1 MKENITL
8 IALNAHLQQEIENI
22 EALKV
27 FADMNI
33 IKEEADFLFMYDIQI
48 GIIKEDPD
56 IRISMVYRIE
66 NEKQFDKRKVK
77 EYLYEIHPYLLEI
90 VHCLLKQCLKV

>member
-33 IKEEADFLFMYDIQI
+33 LKEEADFLFMYDIQI

-90 VHCLLKQCLKV
+90 VQCLLKQCLKV